1 MKISILPNKNILCN
15 TLSKMILQI
24 RRIILLLFTFF
35 LFDLVIF
42 SQSYSSKNDYTGAGK
57 YWAKL
62 KIVDNAASKTFF
74 THTSIEFEIK
84 DFEQ

>member
-1 MKISILPNKNILCN
+1 
-15 TLSKMILQI
+15 MILQI
-24 RRIILLLFTFF
+24 RRIILLLCIFF
-35 LFDLVIF
+35 LFDQVIF
-42 SQSYSSKNDYTGAGK
+42 SQSYSNKNDYTGAGK

-62 KIVDNAASKTFF
+62 NIVDNATSKTFF